1 MTDFTHLHVHT
12 YYSLLDGQ
20 SPVNQLVE
28 KAAKDGMKGM
38 AITDHGNMFGIK
50 EFFDCC
56 QKLNKSRKKEGQ
68 EPFKPIFGCEMYVAR
83 RGDKM
88 LKEQRSDM
96 GGWHLVVLAKNMVG
110 YHNLI
115 RLVSRSWVDGFYMHP
130 RTDFADLERYHEG
143 LIISSACLGGEIPQ
157 HILHGDLE
165 AAAHR
170 VEWFKRI
177 WGNDFYI
184 ELQRHQVTDPAILAN
199 RETYEEQRRVEPHL
213 IALARRYAVKLICTN
228 DAHFVNE
235 ENAEAHDHLLCLSTG
250 KDLDDPNRM
259 RYSKQEWFK
268 TRTEME
274 SVFADIPE
282 ALTNTMEILDKVE
295 IYDIESPPIMPFFP
309 IPTDF
314 GTEEQWRQKFSED
327 DLFREFTSDENGQN
341 PLQEEEGRKKIEKLG
356 GFEKI
361 YRIKFEADY
370 LAKLAYEGA
379 ERIYGAPLSDEVN
392 DRIRFEL
399 HIMKTMGFP
408 GYFLIVQDFINS
420 ARQELGVWVGPGR
433 GSAAGSVVAYC
444 LGITKIDPLKY
455 DLLFERFLN
464 PDRISLPDIDTDF
477 DDEGRGKV
485 LQWVMQ
491 KYGVENCAHIIT
503 YGTMAA
509 KNSLKDVARVERLP
523 LDASNAL
530 CKAIP
535 ERLPDGM

>member
-170 VEWFKRI
+170 VEWFTRI

-235 ENAEAHDHLLCLSTG
+235 ENA
-250 KDLDDPNRM
+250 
-259 RYSKQEWFK
+259 
-268 TRTEME
+268 
-274 SVFADIPE
+274 
-282 ALTNTMEILDKVE
+282 
-295 IYDIESPPIMPFFP
+295 
-309 IPTDF
+309 
-314 GTEEQWRQKFSED
+314 
-327 DLFREFTSDENGQN
+327 
-341 PLQEEEGRKKIEKLG
+341 
-356 GFEKI
+356 
-361 YRIKFEADY
+361 
-370 LAKLAYEGA
+370 
-379 ERIYGAPLSDEVN
+379 
-392 DRIRFEL
+392 
-399 HIMKTMGFP
+399 
-408 GYFLIVQDFINS
+408 
-420 ARQELGVWVGPGR
+420 
-433 GSAAGSVVAYC
+433 
-444 LGITKIDPLKY
+444 
-455 DLLFERFLN
+455 
-464 PDRISLPDIDTDF
+464 
-477 DDEGRGKV
+477 
-485 LQWVMQ
+485 
-491 KYGVENCAHIIT
+491 
-503 YGTMAA
+503 
-509 KNSLKDVARVERLP
+509 
-523 LDASNAL
+523 
-530 CKAIP
+530 
-535 ERLPDGM
+535 